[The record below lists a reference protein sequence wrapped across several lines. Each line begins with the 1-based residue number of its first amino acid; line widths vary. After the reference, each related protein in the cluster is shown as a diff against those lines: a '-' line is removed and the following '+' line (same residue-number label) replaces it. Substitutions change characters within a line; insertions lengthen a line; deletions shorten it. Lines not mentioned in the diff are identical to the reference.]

1 MSWQMFL
8 HKTKFPGGG
17 PFPGGGEPP
26 IYVKSFG
33 LNRLGLCKCIM
44 IKLYIF

>member
-1 MSWQMFL
+1 MSWQVFL

-17 PFPGGGEPP
+17 LFQGGEPP

-33 LNRLGLCKCIM
+33 LNRLGQSLCVCVSVRV
-44 IKLYIF
+44 